1 MYTGAVGGETDRD
14 GNREP
19 LGHSWDHGRV
29 TVPPTETHPGIRTY
43 LCTRCGE
50 NRTEEIAPWSHPF
63 VDLQSDRFYYTSV
76 LWAYSAGITDGV
88 DPTHFAPDRACTRG
102 QVVTF
107 LWRAYG
113 CPEPSSD
120 RCPFQD
126 VSDRRY
132 YHQAVLWAAEAGIA
146 LGTDATHFSPDAT
159 VTRGQFVTFLW
170 RAEGSPTASGGNPFV
185 DVGKGR
191 FFYDAGLWAASE
203 DITAGVDAGH
213 FSPGR
218 SWTRGQ
224 VATFLYRSF
233 NQ

>member
-1 MYTGAVGGETDRD
+1 MYTCAVCGDTYRD

-107 LWRAYG
+107 RRRAYG
-113 CPEPSSD
+113 CPEPSSTAA
-120 RCPFQD
+120 RFRMYRTGGITI
-126 VSDRRY
+126 RRY
-132 YHQAVLWAAEAGIA
+132 SGRREAGIA

-170 RAEGSPTASGGNPFV
+170 RAREVPDG
-185 DVGKGR
+185 VGR
-191 FFYDAGLWAASE
+191 ESLC
-203 DITAGVDAGH
+203 
-213 FSPGR
+213 
-218 SWTRGQ
+218 
-224 VATFLYRSF
+224 
-233 NQ
+233 